1 MLLSHHRD
9 EEAYLV
15 SVEGMGFGGQWG
27 LVVPEDAG
35 GEGELYMY
43 VEHLLISTTIHDVFA
58 AGEDLVL
65 NGGLI
70 TSGGGT
76 RMPMGFLVR
85 RSEDGTS
92 VSGEVFFRPRADGR
106 ECRRPAR

>member
-1 MLLSHHRD
+1 
-9 EEAYLV
+9 
-15 SVEGMGFGGQWG
+15 MGFGGNWG
-27 LVVPEDAG
+27 LVVPEDAA

-43 VEHLLISTTIHDVFA
+43 VGHLLISSTIHDVFTS
-58 AGEDLVL
+58 GEDLVL

-85 RSEDGTS
+85 RSEDGAS
-92 VSGEVFFRPRADGR
+92 VSGEVFFGR
-106 ECRRPAR
+106 ELTAENVDGLRGNGRGFEGASL